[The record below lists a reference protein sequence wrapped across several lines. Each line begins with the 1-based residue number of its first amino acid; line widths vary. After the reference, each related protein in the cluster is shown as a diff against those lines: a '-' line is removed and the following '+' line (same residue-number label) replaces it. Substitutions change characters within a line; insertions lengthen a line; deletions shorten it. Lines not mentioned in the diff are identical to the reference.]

1 MSRPAAL
8 PARPAR
14 TMLSPVLGSNLLHGP
29 RMVLRWA
36 RLALLGAISLGT
48 LLPSAPALAQSAD
61 DSGWFDAPPAPEPT
75 PEPYYEEPVVGDPGP
90 ASVPQTD
97 IADTDPSALTTFRP
111 ALDPYGAW
119 VADSTYG
126 TVWVPNR
133 DVVGADF
140 APYVS
145 RGHWAL
151 TADDDW
157 IWVSDYP
164 FGWAVFHYGRWV
176 WISGNGWAWIPGR
189 TYANAWVVW
198 RVPTA
203 GYAYVGWAP
212 MPPTWGWRNG
222 YAFGLWYSPPLPYVF
237 CPSAYVFDYRVH
249 HHIVRDRHLVHDIA
263 GHTHVYPTPYHAPA
277 RPSQRVAATPGVRPA
292 PPPVGPSRAP
302 RGPAVSAARVPA
314 SAVPAVRTAPPPNVQ
329 RLSPNR
335 LAPVDAA
342 RQRVPSAS
350 EARVRSS
357 SSPRVPADSR
367 DFTRDARRTRPSPSS
382 SWSEPRTS
390 APERVRGQPRTSA
403 PERMRVEPR
412 TSAPDRIR
420 VEPRTS
426 VPDRVR
432 VEPRNAAPARIRVAP
447 SPSRSFAPS
456 PSRSFAPSRSFSPS
470 PSRSM
475 PSFPRTRS
483 SGGSFRRR

>member
-1 MSRPAAL
+1 
-8 PARPAR
+8 
-14 TMLSPVLGSNLLHGP
+14 MLSPVLGSHLFHGP

-36 RLALLGAISLGT
+36 RTALVGAVALGT
-48 LLPSAPALAQSAD
+48 LLPASPALAQSAD
-61 DSGWFDAPPAPEPT
+61 DSGWFDAPPEPEPT
-75 PEPYYEEPVVGDPGP
+75 PEPYYEEPVVGDPAPQAP
-90 ASVPQTD
+90 APQTD

-119 VADSTYG
+119 VSDSTYG

-157 IWVSDYP
+157 IWASDYP
-164 FGWAVFHYGRWV
+164 FGCAVFHYGRWV
-176 WISGNGWAWIPGR
+176 WISGSGWAWIPGR

-249 HHIVRDRHLVHDIA
+249 YHIVRDRHLVHDIA

-277 RPSQRVAATPGVRPA
+277 RPSQRTAATPNARPA

-335 LAPVDAA
+335 LAPVDGP
-342 RQRVPSAS
+342 RQRVTSIS
-350 EARVRSS
+350 DARVRSS
-357 SSPRVPADSR
+357 SSPRLPADSR
-367 DFTRDARRTRPSPSS
+367 DFTRDTRRTRPSPSS
-382 SWSEPRTS
+382 SWSGPRES
-390 APERVRGQPRTSA
+390 APERVRVQPRSSAPERMRVEPRTSA

-412 TSAPDRIR
+412 TSAPDR
-420 VEPRTS
+420 
-426 VPDRVR
+426 VR
-432 VEPRNAAPARIRVAP
+432 VEPRNTAPARIRV
-447 SPSRSFAPS
+447 APS

-475 PSFPRTRS
+475 APSMPRMRGG
-483 SGGSFRRR
+483 GGSFRRR